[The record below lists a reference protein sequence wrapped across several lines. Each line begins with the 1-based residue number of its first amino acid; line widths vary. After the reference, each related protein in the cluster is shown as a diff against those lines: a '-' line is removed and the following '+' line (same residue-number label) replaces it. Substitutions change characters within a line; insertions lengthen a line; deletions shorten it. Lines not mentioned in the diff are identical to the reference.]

1 MNQMQLIKKELENH
15 IGKKVIVR
23 ANKGRKKIVTRKGV
37 LKAIYPSLFVL
48 EVFNGEELVTAS
60 YTYSDVLTSTVKVT
74 VLDEDVS
81 YKDAKMI
88 S

>member
-1 MNQMQLIKKELENH
+1 MNQMELIKRELENH
-15 IGKKVIVR
+15 IGKKVIVK
-23 ANKGRKKIVTRKGV
+23 ANKGRKKIVTRKG
-37 LKAIYPSLFVL
+37 I
-48 EVFNGEELVTAS
+48 
-60 YTYSDVLTSTVKVT
+60 LTSTVRVT

>member
-1 MNQMQLIKKELENH
+1 MNQMQIIRKELESH
-15 IGKKVIVR
+15 LGKRVIVK

-37 LKAIYPSLFVL
+37 LKATYPSLFVL
-48 EVFNGEELVTAS
+48 EVYNGDEVVTAS

-74 VLDEDVS
+74 VLEEDVS
-81 YKDAKMI
+81 FQDAKMI